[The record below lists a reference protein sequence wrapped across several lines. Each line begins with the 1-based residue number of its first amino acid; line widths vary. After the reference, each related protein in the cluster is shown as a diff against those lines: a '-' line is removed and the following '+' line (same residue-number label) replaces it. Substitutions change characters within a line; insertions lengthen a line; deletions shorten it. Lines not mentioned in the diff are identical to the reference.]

1 MSMAKKKPRP
11 APAKKKKAPAKPA
24 SKRTHSRKPS
34 RPVVASRSPALA
46 IRQALEASGG
56 VLRLAP
62 NWVPRPLLSPG
73 RRLKLDSRDLYAQG
87 AQRGG
92 ICERWIAS
100 TTPTV
105 NPGAPSEEGLSYI
118 AVKGERL
125 CTLAEVLELAGAQL
139 LGPGIWE
146 RYRRWPVYAKFFDNQ
161 GPIPLH
167 MHQSNAQAALVGRQ
181 GKPEAHYF
189 PPQLNGSSNDFPY
202 TFFGLE
208 PGTTSADVRRC
219 LERWNEGDNGVLALS
234 RAYKLL
240 PGSGWRIPAGVL
252 HAPGSLVTFAVQWG
266 SDVYAMYQSI
276 TDGRPLDWDHLVR
289 DVPAERQHDL
299 DYLVGQLDW
308 EANTDPQ
315 FKQNHYL
322 EPVKIEGQVEGS
334 QDRWIIYGKFDDQ
347 ELFTAKETRIEPGT
361 RVTIR
366 DEGAYGLIAMQGSG
380 WIGKQRLQ
388 TPAMSR
394 YGELTDDEVFV
405 SHEAARQ
412 GVVFDNTGAE
422 PLVVLRFFGPDT
434 NPLAPRVG
442 PANKNW

>member
-1 MSMAKKKPRP
+1 
-11 APAKKKKAPAKPA
+11 
-24 SKRTHSRKPS
+24 
-34 RPVVASRSPALA
+34 
-46 IRQALEASGG
+46 
-56 VLRLAP
+56 
-62 NWVPRPLLSPG
+62 
-73 RRLKLDSRDLYAQG
+73 LKLDTRDLYALG

-92 ICERWIAS
+92 ISERWIAS
-100 TTPTV
+100 STSTA
-105 NPGAPSEEGLSYI
+105 NPGAPKEEGLSYI

-125 CTLAEVLELAGAQL
+125 CTLAEAFEVEGEQL

-208 PGTTSADVRRC
+208 PGTAPADVRRC
-219 LERWNEGDNGVLALS
+219 LERWNEGDNGILALS
-234 RAYKLL
+234 RAYQLRA
-240 PGSGWRIPAGVL
+240 GSGWRIPASVL
-252 HAPGSLVTFAVQWG
+252 HSPGSLVTFAVQWG
-266 SDVYAMYQSI
+266 SDVYSMYQSMA
-276 TDGRPLDWDHLVR
+276 DGRPLEWDHLVR
-289 DVPAERQHDL
+289 DVPSERQRDL

-308 EANTDPQ
+308 EANTDAQ

-322 EPVKIEGQVEGS
+322 EPVKIEGQIEGS
-334 QDRWIIYGKFDDQ
+334 LDRWIIYGNFDDQ
-347 ELFTAKETRIEPGT
+347 QLFTAKETRIEPGT

-366 DEGAYGLIAMQGSG
+366 DEGAYGLIATQGSG

-422 PLVVLRFFGPDT
+422 PLVVLRFFGPNT
-434 NPLAPRVG
+434 NSQAPRVG
-442 PANKNW
+442 STAKTW

>member
-1 MSMAKKKPRP
+1 MAKKKPSP
-11 APAKKKKAPAKPA
+11 AAAKKKKTPGKPA
-24 SKRTHSRKPS
+24 PKRTKNRKPT
-34 RPVVASRSPALA
+34 RPVVAARSPVLA
-46 IRQALEASGG
+46 IRQAIEASGG

-62 NWVPRPLLSPG
+62 TWVPRPFLSPG
-73 RRLKLDSRDLYAQG
+73 RRLKLDARDLYALG
-87 AQRGG
+87 ASRGG
-92 ICERWIAS
+92 ISERWIAS
-100 TTPTV
+100 TTAAA
-105 NPGAPSEEGLSYI
+105 NPGAPSEEGMSYI

-125 CTLAEVLELAGAQL
+125 CTLAEAFEAEGQQL
-139 LGPGIWE
+139 LGPAIWE

-161 GPIPLH
+161 GPIPFH

-208 PGTTSADVRRC
+208 PGTTSSDVRRC
-219 LERWNEGDNGVLALS
+219 LERWNEGDNGMLALS
-234 RAYKLL
+234 RGYQLRA
-240 PGSGWRIPAGVL
+240 GSGWRIPAGVL

-266 SDVYAMYQSI
+266 SDVYSMYQSM
-276 TDGRPLDWDHLVR
+276 TDDGRPLEWEHLVR
-289 DVPAERQHDL
+289 DVPSERHQDL

-308 EANTDPQ
+308 EANTNPQ

-322 EPVKIEGQVEGS
+322 EPVKIEGQVAGS

-366 DEGAYGLIAMQGSG
+366 DEGAYGLIATQGSG

-394 YGELTDDEVFV
+394 CNELTDDEIFV

-434 NPLAPRVG
+434 NPQSPRGG
-442 PANKNW
+442 PAAKAW